1 MSASVTA
8 SSERPEISGT
18 RFGRRKSAPAPSSS
32 ERASKILH
40 VLQHA
45 IRPMGAYDLISHL
58 VKDGDR
64 VAPTQVYRTLGALKD
79 AGLILRVESQNA
91 FIAAHHVHAPDESV
105 ALLVCACC
113 GKVEEAD
120 ANFITPALTPTATAL
135 GFTPHR
141 TSLEVLGEC
150 GTCRDHPG

>member
-1 MSASVTA
+1 MGRHDPVTLNA
-8 SSERPEISGT
+8 RAEQVLVLL
-18 RFGRRKSAPAPSSS
+18 
-32 ERASKILH
+32 RASPQPL
-40 VLQHA
+40 
-45 IRPMGAYDLISHL
+45 GAYEL
-58 VKDGDR
+58 VHRLAEEGDR
-64 VAPTQVYRTLGALKD
+64 IAPTQVYRVLGALKD

-91 FIAAHHVHAPDESV
+91 FIAAHHVHAPDEPV

-120 ANFITPALTPTATAL
+120 ADFITPALTPTATAL

-150 GTCRDHPG
+150 GTCRDHPD